1 MCLKN
6 RKKIN
11 LMKKILSIVVALL
24 LTAATYAQIGSA
36 CPGLK
41 NPASFTSGST
51 SGPFTGYYSGQTGN
65 KPYLIP
71 NSLTGVTG
79 VNMTSGVINAAQLA
93 TTTDG
98 GGSTYCGSTLNGSN
112 QFRIMSTTDGPG
124 TGTQI
129 GKDPL
134 VSYNLPYCP
143 TSYDATINKSIRLG
157 NCQTGANAE
166 ALYYTMNVRTQNALL
181 FIYYSIV
188 VQAPGHGEDGDP
200 SFVIRVSKKNSANQ
214 WVQITDTLCYA
225 VSSSGLVNGQ
235 NGWHSYSGTGGNGFY
250 RDWNKVAINLNNYLY
265 EQVRIE
271 IYIGDCAASG
281 HYGYC
286 YVAGDC
292 QPMEIRTAGCPAGA
306 TTNVTTLSAPDGLNT
321 YSWYRSAI
329 DGRHIPTLSNISPD
343 ITWVPINCHQHQYNC
358 QVEDFRITQGEGIGE
373 LTNDMVFR
381 CDMTSAMDP
390 AKPFLSRLYARVN
403 NTKPIMDLDTLK
415 DCDGGVVLTNK
426 SFVPNDVEGVDTA
439 ITNWWFYSGANNST
453 PILDSITSMSYGSH
467 NGETRYQW
475 SEPGVYAV
483 KVRSFNAQDHTC
495 FSDSTYTVTVLGR
508 PKAGFTIYPGR
519 DVCVAETVVLQDTT
533 ANSVRR
539 DWILYEYDENDQ
551 LVPVETI
558 TQRGTGTDN
567 SLSRVFSEYRN
578 PIEMVAYNGLFT
590 RDSINTYDTIW
601 CTSSAFDQV
610 VVFQHPELEV
620 SGDTVVCNGQ
630 QTDITVN
637 TETEG
642 CRYLWYLDTLG
653 NGFISEGQNLRTMPY
668 GDTCRYYVKVVS
680 PMQCEAW
687 DSVNAYRVNPTL
699 SISRHDM
706 CEGDAVTL
714 TASNAYN
721 YSWTASPADSTLD
734 MLLDADGYG
743 PDTITVRPSKTTV
756 YTLVG
761 HGTNDCN
768 ADALTEKIT
777 VHPVPVATVETSPK
791 FVDSDNP
798 VVTLT
803 DASPYS
809 VRRVWHFED
818 GVAEEYTSP
827 CSHNFGEVSSDSS
840 AVTLVAYNDLDCS
853 DTLNFKLPVTQFT
866 FFAPNAFTP
875 ERPDNNTFSIYTA
888 NAQENFSVYIYDR
901 MGRQVYTSQDLHFAW
916 DGTYEGQKLPQGSY
930 TYVIRYRRPGTEDI
944 VTQKG
949 TVTLI
954 R

>member
-1 MCLKN
+1 M
-6 RKKIN
+6 R
-11 LMKKILSIVVALL
+11 SWGD
-24 LTAATYAQIGSA
+24 QI
-36 CPGLK
+36 
-41 NPASFTSGST
+41 PASQLASRASGST
-51 SGPFTGYYSGQTGN
+51 CSNASPASTNINGQGDQMN
-65 KPYLIP
+65 RF
-71 NSLTGVTG
+71 
-79 VNMTSGVINAAQLA
+79 VIK
-93 TTTDG
+93 
-98 GGSTYCGSTLNGSN
+98 
-112 QFRIMSTTDGPG
+112 GPG
-124 TGTQI
+124 
-129 GKDPL
+129 
-134 VSYNLPYCP
+134 
-143 TSYDATINKSIRLG
+143 YDALTYNRLSYLPPDPTYTSSIRLG
-157 NCQTGANAE
+157 NNCGGTHEAE
-166 ALYYTMNVRTQNALL
+166 MLCYQLDVRPQNSLIFIWYALSLQNGQH
-181 FIYYSIV
+181 SIP
-188 VQAPGHGEDGDP
+188 QNPEFAIE
-200 SFVIRVSKKNSANQ
+200 IEKRVSGSGTNGT
-214 WVQITDTLCYA
+214 WERIGHDTLCYIRPTPA
-225 VSSSGLVNGQ
+225 
-235 NGWHSYSGTGGNGFY
+235 GTGSDVSPFYVGSTGLHNSGASNGCNIY
-250 RDWNKVAINLNNYLY
+250 LPWNKVAINLNKYLY
-265 EQVRIE
+265 ETIRIK
-271 IYIGDCAASG
+271 IGSGDCSMSV
-281 HYGYC
+281 HYGCAYI
-286 YVAGDC
+286 AGEC
-292 QPMEIRTAGCPAGA
+292 QPMEIKTSGCPAGSTQMVQELTA
-306 TTNVTTLSAPDGLNT
+306 PPGLENYVWYKCNSGTEGISSLYNVPSTINFTQITPNT
-321 YSWYRSAI
+321 STDNVYR
-329 DGRHIPTLSNISPD
+329 
-343 ITWVPINCHQHQYNC
+343 C
-358 QVEDFRITQGEGIGE
+358 QIEDFLLTEGSMAGRY
-373 LTNDMVFR
+373 TNEQVFR
-381 CDMTSAMDP
+381 CDMTSRMNENI
-390 AKPFLSRLYARVN
+390 PFTSKVYVRVR
-403 NTKPIMDLDTLK
+403 NTKPTMDIDTLK
-415 DCDGGVVLTNK
+415 SCDGDIYLTNK
-426 SFVPNDVEGVDTA
+426 SYVPNDINGCDTS
-439 ITNWWFYSGANNST
+439 ITKWWFYGSSDTLTPVIDSAVGAEVN
-453 PILDSITSMSYGSH
+453 H
-467 NGETRYQW
+467 RYD
-475 SEPGVYAV
+475 EPGQYAV
-483 KVRSFNAQDHTC
+483 KVRSYNSVDSTC
-495 FSDSTYTVTVLGR
+495 YTDSTYVIQVLGR
-508 PKAGFTIYPGR
+508 PHAGFTIYPGR

-533 ANSVRR
+533 SNSVRR

-551 LVPVETI
+551 PVPVETI

-567 SLSRVFSEYRN
+567 SLSRVFTEYRN

-761 HGTNDCN
+761 HGTNDCS

-777 VHPVPVATVETSPK
+777 VHPVPIAKVETSPK
-791 FVDSDNP
+791 FIDSDNP